1 MKAIVMKVPGDA
13 GVLQLADV
21 PMPAMDDAHQLLVRL
36 HAAGINPLD
45 TKVRKL
51 HFMYPEHL
59 PAILGCDGAG
69 VVERIGTAV
78 TRFKPG
84 DEIYFFNGGL
94 GREIGTYAEYTL
106 VHEAHAARK
115 PRRLSMVEA
124 AAVPLVLITAWE
136 ALYERVGLAGG
147 ETILVHAGAGG
158 VGHVAIQL
166 ARLRGARVA
175 ATISGTDKAEIV
187 GKLGAELAIDYR
199 REDFVAAMLR
209 WTEGRGADVVL
220 DTVGGATFC
229 KSFPALCMYGR
240 IATLLS
246 TVCELSDVNKGRMRN
261 LIVGYV
267 QMTAPSFLGN
277 DAARR
282 AQTRILEEGAAMFD
296 RGELAIRVSGVLPL
310 ADVQKGHRMIEEGH
324 TIGKVVLEI
333 A

>member
-1 MKAIVMKVPGDA
+1 MKAIVMKTPGEAD
-13 GVLQLADV
+13 VLQPADV
-21 PMPAMDDAHQLLVRL
+21 PVPAMSDAHQLLVRL
-36 HAAGINPLD
+36 HAAGVNPLD

-51 HFMYPEHL
+51 HFMYPDHL

-69 VVERIGTAV
+69 VVERVGAAV

-84 DEIYFFNGGL
+84 DEVYFFNGGL

-115 PRRLSMVEA
+115 PKRLSMVDA

-136 ALYERVGLAGG
+136 ALYDRVALASG
-147 ETILVHAGAGG
+147 ESVLVHGGAGG
-158 VGHVAIQL
+158 VGHVALQL

-175 ATISGTDKAEIV
+175 ATISGDAKAEIAR
-187 GKLGAELAIDYR
+187 GLGAELTIDYR
-199 REDFVAAMLR
+199 QEDFVASTLR

-220 DTVGGATFC
+220 DTVGGATFRN
-229 KSFPALCMYGR
+229 SFPALRMYGR
-240 IATLLS
+240 IATILS
-246 TVCELSDVNKGRMRN
+246 TPCEIGDVNRARMRN

-282 AQTRILEEGAAMFD
+282 AQTRILEEGAAMLD
-296 RGELAIRVSGVLPL
+296 RGDLAIRVSGVLPL
-310 ADVQKGHRMIEEGH
+310 AEAPKAHRMIEEGH
-324 TIGKVVLEI
+324 TTGKVVLAI